1 MTTIQQLEAYAAQLR
16 SEIERKRNNPYATQ
30 QVADRER
37 ELAAVEDS
45 IRIRKS

>member
-1 MTTIQQLEAYAAQLR
+1 MQTIQQLEAYAEQLR
-16 SEIERKRNNPYATQ
+16 TEIARKKSNPYAVQ